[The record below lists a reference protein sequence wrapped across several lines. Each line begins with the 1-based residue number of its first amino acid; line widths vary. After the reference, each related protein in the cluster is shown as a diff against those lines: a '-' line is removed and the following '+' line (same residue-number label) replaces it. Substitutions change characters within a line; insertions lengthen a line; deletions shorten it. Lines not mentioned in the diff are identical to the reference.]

1 MIEHLKENNMGY
13 WTHRGRAMK
22 MSGALFIHAWYPDV
36 FEDYASKELLK

>member
-1 MIEHLKENNMGY
+1 MIKHLEENNMGY
-13 WTHRGRAMK
+13 WTHWWRAMK